1 MSTTSETCGERSQL
15 AYGDCWARRIRSGS
29 SCTLRPCAVRAST
42 IRCVRVTL
50 VCCCC
55 VRRPQTP
62 SHTAASLSWERPS
75 QPTADTA
82 RRGGALPAPR
92 TAMYFGADCK
102 FTASLK
108 TDYLIPTF
116 HPFDSV
122 PPDGRAIRVT
132 VRAAEIPEPGAT
144 TDPAGAH
151 PGAWAWACP

>member
-1 MSTTSETCGERSQL
+1 MY
-15 AYGDCWARRIRSGS
+15 AK
-29 SCTLRPCAVRAST
+29 TLRGTRVYNTLCAGDFGLLLLCASSADT
-42 IRCVRVTL
+42 VAHSSV
-50 VCCCC
+50 V
-55 VRRPQTP
+55 
-62 SHTAASLSWERPS
+62 SWERPS